1 MKSGTEIGDGMS
13 HMELKPDSIAIV
25 GMAARVPGARNHREF
40 WANLKNGVES
50 ISQFGVEELEVQEA
64 ARQSADPS
72 YVRARAVLED
82 TSLFDA
88 SFFGIYPQEAKQMD
102 PQHRVF
108 LECCWEALEDA
119 ACDPSAGNSIIGVFA
134 GCSQNSYFLTHVCQ
148 DQRFLHDY
156 AAAYQVGQYTTML
169 GAIHDTLATRVS
181 YKLNLQGPSIT
192 VQTACSTSLV
202 AISQACTSLLT
213 YQCDAALAGGV
224 SISYPQKRGY
234 LYQAGG
240 MVSPDGHCRTFDE
253 HASGTVFGSGA
264 GVVLLKRL
272 EDALRDGDHIY
283 AAIRG
288 SAINN
293 DGAGKVGFTAPSV
306 EGQAQVISMAQAAA
320 DVDPRSISYVEAH
333 GTGTPLG
340 DPIELAALTEAF
352 RAGTPDKGFCAI
364 GTAKTNVGH
373 LDVAAGVIGLI
384 KTALSLE
391 HKQIPGILHFT
402 RPNPKLSL
410 EDSPFVVNSAL
421 RKWDSPAG
429 EPRRAGVSA
438 FGVGGTNAH
447 VVLEEAP
454 SQAGDSCSQP
464 LQLFPISARSPE
476 ALSQAAS
483 RLKTFLIEQPGL
495 NLADAAFTL
504 QTGRRAFDFRAAIV
518 AGSSEDAITQL
529 SQFEQSRSA
538 MSKRTD
544 PASVHFLFPGQGV
557 QYPNMG
563 LDLYRH
569 ARVYRNA
576 LDECAEL
583 LRPHLETDLREVL
596 FPVNGLTE
604 QTRECLNQTQFAQP
618 AIFATEYALAQL
630 WMNWGVQP
638 ASMIGHSVGEFVAAC
653 LAGVFTLP
661 AALRLIA
668 TRGRLMQGLPGGA
681 MLSVKL
687 SETETSK
694 LLDGELGIAAVNG
707 PTLCV
712 VAGPYDQIAA
722 LEMRLTEKNVQH
734 RRLHTSHAFHSSM
747 MDPILEPFAVCVSS
761 VKLAPP
767 RIPYISCVTGTW
779 IKDEEATSVEYWTRH
794 FRQPVRFSDGIKHLR
809 QDSRNILLEVGPG
822 RILQV
827 LARQQ
832 PTADKGEQ
840 IVTSSITES
849 LSIEARDDYRSMLST
864 LGTLW
869 SAGIKPI
876 WAGVHDGAKRAK
888 LSMPTYPFARE
899 RYWIEAPQ
907 PVLSQQVTKG
917 EAGNAVLH
925 EEEGVV
931 AMSQVASVAGRR
943 QRFVSALIAVLA
955 DLSGMEAAQIDP
967 AASFIELG
975 FDSLFLTQVTQALQ
989 GQFNVKVT
997 FRQLMTELASV
1008 DALADYLDKTAA
1020 PSLFAEPAVPQQP
1033 VPDQVSLGNRQPVP
1047 AITAEP
1053 GSIPQTVRVTGDGA
1067 LERVMKE
1074 QLQAMSQLL
1083 NRQLEMLGGMSTAQ
1097 PVATVSP
1104 VVVSDK
1110 PAVLPVEKPA
1120 VASAQK
1126 QEKEFKAFGPYK
1138 PIQQNATF
1146 TLSDAQ
1152 RRYISEFVDRYTRRT
1167 PGSKELTTMYRPVLA
1182 DPRVVAG
1189 FRAEWKDIVYPIN
1202 TVRSKGSR
1210 LWDIDG
1216 NEYIDIL
1223 NGFGPI
1229 ALGHMPDFI
1238 HDAVSKQLEQ
1248 GIEIGPQTPLAG
1260 EVASLLCELTGNERA
1275 TFCNTGSE
1283 AVMAALRLART
1294 VTGRKKVVMFAGDYH
1309 GNFEEVLVKRIGN
1322 NDSLRT
1328 GPIAPGITPEAV
1340 ANVIVLDYGTP
1351 ESLEVIRQQA
1361 SELAAVILEPVQS
1374 RHPNLQPKEFLQSVR
1389 EITSASGTALIFDEV
1404 VTGFRLH
1411 LGGAQ
1416 AYFGIRA
1423 DMVTYGKVLGGGFPI
1438 GALAGKAAFMDA
1450 LDGGMWNYGDDSFPE
1465 VGVTFFAGTFVRHP
1479 LAMAAARA
1487 VLMHL
1492 KSEGPALQQS
1502 LTAQTATL
1510 VGKLNAIFERY
1521 QLPSKVETCGSWFY
1535 FGFPTEFRFGTLF
1548 YYHLRAK
1555 GIHILEG
1562 FPCFLTAAHAQQDYL
1577 AIERAFEET
1586 AREMQAG
1593 DLLPR
1598 STSTVASSANGAQPV
1613 SSTPGKVIEAP
1624 ITEPQL
1630 EILVSAKLVQQASC
1644 SFNEAFTVSLKGDL
1658 NEAALRASLAE
1669 IIRRHESLRSTFD
1682 LEAKTV
1688 RFHSNLEIEIPLVDF
1703 SASPDPR
1710 NDFEQLAAEDAQTP
1724 FDLDN
1729 GPVVRIRI
1737 VCLAAQ
1743 HHVVFFTSHH
1753 AVCDGWSTNV
1763 ILGELSALYPAYSRN
1778 AKADLPEP
1786 LAFSQYARDLQ
1797 AEAALRSQEEIESY
1811 WLQQFAQLPPL
1822 LDLPTDRPRAAVK
1835 AFEGATVRRTI
1846 NAAEYRKIKKAG
1858 AAERSTLFSTLLA
1871 GFQALLG
1878 RLTGQDDLV
1887 VGIPAAG
1894 QSLLEGQTLVGHSV
1908 NLLPLRIRITPTTTF
1923 ADLLAASRRTLLDA
1937 YDHQQYTFGTLV
1949 RKLGIK
1955 REPSRLPLV
1964 DVQFN
1969 VERFSVVRIG
1979 ALETEVDSCAKK
1991 FVNFDLFLNVVESEE
2006 GLVLDLDYNTQ
2017 LFDETTVMR
2026 WLAHY
2031 ESLLLSA
2038 ADNMRQPV
2046 SRLTLLRETER
2057 RDLVLTFNS
2066 TAREY
2071 QHDRCIHELFQQQV
2085 VTNPTATAL
2094 VYEDSSLTYAELDI
2108 RAEQLADFLVKHG
2121 VAPGEAVGLVLDR
2134 SLEMVIAMLATLKAG
2149 GAYLP
2154 LDPAYPKERVDFILN
2169 EAKPRVILTQQRF
2182 APQIVKTEAHVVCI
2196 DSDWSMIECES
2207 AQIPR
2212 PHPGPEDLAYLIY
2225 TSGSTGKPKGV
2236 QIPHRAVV
2244 NFLNSMQRQPGF
2256 QPEDRLLA
2264 VTTLSFDI
2272 AGLEIFLP
2280 LVSGGRV
2287 VVASREAT
2295 TNGFHLARMIE
2306 EHRISVM
2313 QATPGTWRLLLEAG
2327 WKPRPDFKM
2336 LCGGEAFPTD
2346 LASELLATGDD
2357 LWNMYG
2363 PTETT
2368 IWSAVN
2374 RVEQGPAAVRIGPP
2388 IDNTQFYVLDS
2399 HLEPQPLGI
2408 PGELFIAGD
2417 GLARGY
2423 FQREALTAEKFLN
2436 DPFIGG
2442 NARMYRT
2449 GDLVRLLPNGYME
2462 FLGRLDH
2469 QVKIR
2474 GFRIELGEIEATL
2487 MKHPSVNEAI
2497 VTVHEERGNKQLAA
2511 YYTSKNGDPVDGAQL
2526 RAFIGSSLPGYM
2538 TPACFVH
2545 LASIPRTPN
2554 GKVNRNG
2561 LPKIEAEQ
2569 AAPLRAI
2576 RAPRNNKEEQ
2586 LVSICREVLNL
2597 DKISIDDN
2605 LFEIGA
2611 DSIQIFRIIARAN
2624 RSGVNLTAQQ
2634 IMQWPTIE
2642 KLANLDQPVNG
2653 GPMPIEKIRLR
2664 AVSRDAYRIPTR
2676 Q

>member
-1 MKSGTEIGDGMS
+1 MS
-13 HMELKPDSIAIV
+13 HTNLKPDSIAII

-50 ISQFGVEELEVQEA
+50 ISQFDVEELEVHEA
-64 ARQSADPS
+64 GRQSLDPA
-72 YVRARAVLED
+72 YVRARAVLDD

-88 SFFGIYPQEAKQMD
+88 PFFGIYPQEAKQMD

-119 ACDPSAGNSIIGVFA
+119 ACDLSADNAVIGVFA
-134 GCSQNSYFLTHVCQ
+134 GCSQNSYFLTHVCP
-148 DQRFLHDY
+148 DHRFLHDY
-156 AAAYQVGQYTTML
+156 AAAYQVGHYTTML

-202 AISQACTSLLT
+202 AVAQACTSLLT

-253 HASGTVFGSGA
+253 QASGTVFGSGA

-293 DGAGKVGFTAPSV
+293 DGAGKIGFTAPSV

-320 DVDPRSISYVEAH
+320 DVDPRSISYIEAH

-352 RAGTPDKGFCAI
+352 RVGTMDKGFCAI

-391 HKQIPGILHFT
+391 HKQIPGILHFK
-402 RPNPKLSL
+402 RPNPKLGL
-410 EDSPFVVNSAL
+410 ENSPFFVNSSL
-421 RKWDSPAG
+421 RAWESPAG
-429 EPRRAGVSA
+429 APRRAGVSA

-454 SQAGDSCSQP
+454 AQPADTSSQP
-464 LQLFPISARSPE
+464 LQLLPLSARSPE
-476 ALSQAAS
+476 ALHQVAS
-483 RLKTFLIEQPGL
+483 RLKTFLMEHPDL

-504 QTGRRAFDFRAAIV
+504 QMGRRAFDFRAAIV
-518 AGSSEDAITQL
+518 AASPEEAMAQL
-529 SQFEQSRSA
+529 SQYEQPQKT
-538 MSKRTD
+538 MCKRTD
-544 PASVHFLFPGQGV
+544 PASVYFLFPGQGV

-563 LDLYRH
+563 LDLYHH
-569 ARVYRNA
+569 ASAYRDA
-576 LDECAEL
+576 LDTCAEL
-583 LRPHLETDLREVL
+583 LRPHLDADLRDVL
-596 FPVNGLTE
+596 FPVDGSTE
-604 QTRECLNQTQFAQP
+604 QTRERLNQTQFAQP
-618 AIFATEYALAQL
+618 AIFATEYALAKL
-630 WMNWGVQP
+630 WMSWGVQP

-653 LAGVFTLP
+653 LAGVFTLSD
-661 AALRLIA
+661 ALRLIA

-687 SETETSK
+687 SEVETSK

-707 PTLCV
+707 PALCV

-722 LEMRLTEKNVQH
+722 LEARLTEKNVQH

-747 MDPILEPFAVCVSS
+747 MDPILEPFAVCVSD
-761 VKLAPP
+761 VQLTPP
-767 RIPYISCVTGTW
+767 RIPYVSCVTGAW
-779 IKDEEATSVEYWTRH
+779 IKDEEATSVEYWTQH
-794 FRQPVRFSDGIKHLR
+794 FRQPVRFADGIKNLR
-809 QDSRNILLEVGPG
+809 QDSRNILLEAGPG

-832 PTADKGEQ
+832 PAGDKGDQ
-840 IVTSSITES
+840 IVLSSISEPAQAETQN
-849 LSIEARDDYRSMLST
+849 DYHSMLT
-864 LGTLW
+864 ALGTLW
-869 SAGIKPI
+869 GAGIKPI
-876 WAGVHDGAKRAK
+876 WAAVHDSAKRAK

-907 PVLSQQVTKG
+907 SVPSQQATKA
-917 EAGNAVLH
+917 EAANTVLH

-931 AMSQVASVAGRR
+931 VMSQAASVAERR
-943 QRFVSALIAVLA
+943 QRFVPALIGVLA
-955 DLSGMEAAQIDP
+955 DLSGMEPAQIDP
-967 AASFIELG
+967 AVSFIELG

-989 GQFNVKVT
+989 GQFGVKVT

-1020 PSLFAEPAVPQQP
+1020 PNLFAQPEVLPQP
-1033 VPDQVSLGNRQPVP
+1033 STEQVSSRDRQSVP
-1047 AITAEP
+1047 ALTVAP
-1053 GSIPQTVRVTGDGA
+1053 APLPQMPQGSGDGT

-1074 QLQAMSQLL
+1074 QLQAMSQLVT
-1083 NRQLEMLGGMSTAQ
+1083 RQLEMLGNMSAAQ
-1097 PVATVSP
+1097 PVPAGPKALVTHI
-1104 VVVSDK
+1104 

-1120 VASAQK
+1120 VASSQK
-1126 QEKEFKAFGPYK
+1126 PDQKEFKAFGPYK
-1138 PIQQNATF
+1138 PIQQTATF
-1146 TLSDAQ
+1146 ALSDAQ
-1152 RRYISEFVDRYTRRT
+1152 RKYIAEFVDRYTRRT

-1229 ALGHMPDFI
+1229 SLGHMPDFI

-1294 VTGRKKVVMFAGDYH
+1294 VTGRKKVVMFSGDYH
-1309 GNFEEVLVKRIGN
+1309 GNFEEVLVKRIGK

-1328 GPIAPGITPEAV
+1328 GPIAPGITSEAV

-1361 SELAAVILEPVQS
+1361 SDLAAVILEPIQS
-1374 RHPNLQPKEFLQSVR
+1374 RHPNLQPKEFLQTVR

-1438 GALAGKAAFMDA
+1438 GALAGKAEFMDA

-1492 KSEGPALQQS
+1492 KNEGPALQRT
-1502 LTAQTATL
+1502 LTAQTAAL

-1521 QLPSKVETCGSWFY
+1521 QLPSKIETCGSWFY
-1535 FGFPTEFRFGTLF
+1535 FSFPAEFRFGTLF
-1548 YYHLRAK
+1548 YYHLREK

-1562 FPCFLTAAHAQQDYL
+1562 FPCFLTTAHSQQDFL

-1586 AREMQAG
+1586 AREMQSG
-1593 DLLPR
+1593 DLLLR
-1598 STSTVASSANGAQPV
+1598 STSTTAYSANVARSS
-1613 SSTPGKVIEAP
+1613 SSTPQTVVEAP

-1682 LEAKTV
+1682 LETKIV
-1688 RFHSNLEIEIPLVDF
+1688 RFHPHLEIEIPLVDF
-1703 SASPDPR
+1703 ATSSDPA
-1710 NDFEQLAAEDAQTP
+1710 NDFERLVAEDAQTP

-1737 VCLAAQ
+1737 VRLADRR
-1743 HHVVFFTSHH
+1743 HVVFFTSHH

-1778 AKADLPEP
+1778 SKANLPEP

-1797 AEAALRSQEEIESY
+1797 AEPALRSQEKVESY
-1811 WLQQFAQLPPL
+1811 WLNQFAQLPPL

-1835 AFEGATVRRTI
+1835 TFEGATARRTI
-1846 NAAEYRKIKKAG
+1846 SAAEYRKIKKAG
-1858 AAERSTLFSTLLA
+1858 ASERSTLFSTLLA

-1908 NLLPLRIRITPTTTF
+1908 NLLPLRIQITPTTTF
-1923 ADLLAASRRTLLDA
+1923 ADLLAASRQALLNA

-1969 VERFSVVRIG
+1969 VERFSAVRIG
-1979 ALETEVDSCAKK
+1979 NLETEVDSCAKK
-1991 FVNFDLFLNVVESEE
+1991 FVNFDLFLNIVESEE

-2031 ESLLLSA
+2031 ESLLVSA
-2038 ADNMRQPV
+2038 AENMRQPV
-2046 SRLTLLRETER
+2046 SSLTLLREAER
-2057 RDLVLTFNS
+2057 RELVLNFNS
-2066 TAREY
+2066 TTREY
-2071 QHDRCIHELFQQQV
+2071 QRDRCIHELFEQQV
-2085 VTNPTATAL
+2085 ATNPTATAL
-2094 VYEDSSLTYAELDI
+2094 TYEDSSLTYAELDK
-2108 RAEQLADFLVKHG
+2108 RAELLAAFLVKHG
-2121 VAPGEAVGLVLDR
+2121 VEPGQVVGLVLDR
-2134 SLEMVIAMLATLKAG
+2134 SLEMVVAMIAALKAG

-2154 LDPAYPKERVDFILN
+2154 LDPAYPRERVDFILN

-2182 APQIVKTEAHVVCI
+2182 APQIVKTEAHIVCI

-2207 AQIPR
+2207 AQVPR
-2212 PHPGPEDLAYLIY
+2212 LHPGPEDLAYLIY

-2236 QIPHRAVV
+2236 EIPHRAVV
-2244 NFLNSMQRQPGF
+2244 NFLNSMQRRPGF
-2256 QPEDRLLA
+2256 QPDDRLLA

-2280 LVSGGRV
+2280 LVSGGCV
-2287 VVASREAT
+2287 VVASRESI

-2306 EHRISVM
+2306 AHRISVM

-2327 WKPRPDFKM
+2327 WKPRPGFKM

-2346 LASELLATGDD
+2346 LANELLNTGDD

-2374 RVEQGPAAVRIGPP
+2374 QVERGSAVVHIGPP

-2423 FQREALTAEKFLN
+2423 FKREALTAEKFLS

-2449 GDLVRLLPNGYME
+2449 GDLVRLLPNGYLE

-2487 MKHPSVNEAI
+2487 MRHPHVSEGV

-2511 YYTSKNGDPVDGAQL
+2511 YYTSKNGDQVESAQL
-2526 RAFIGSSLPGYM
+2526 RAFLSSSLPGYM
-2538 TPACFVH
+2538 TPSTFVH

-2569 AAPLRAI
+2569 AASMRTV

-2586 LVSICREVLNL
+2586 LVSICCEVLNL
-2597 DKISIDDN
+2597 EKISIDDN

-2624 RSGVNLTAQQ
+2624 RAGVNVTAQQ

-2642 KLANLDQPVNG
+2642 TLANLDQPVSG

-2664 AVSRDAYRIPTR
+2664 AVSRGAYRIPTR

>member
-1 MKSGTEIGDGMS
+1 MS
-13 HMELKPDSIAIV
+13 HSNLKPDSIAIV

-50 ISQFGVEELEVQEA
+50 ISQFGVDELEVHEA
-64 ARQSADPS
+64 AHQSADPT
-72 YVRARAVLED
+72 YVRARAVLDD
-82 TSLFDA
+82 TTLFDA

-119 ACDPSAGNSIIGVFA
+119 ACEPSADNAVIGVFA
-134 GCSQNSYFLTHVCQ
+134 GCSQNSYFLTHVCP
-148 DQRFLHDY
+148 DHRFLHDY

-202 AISQACTSLLT
+202 AIVQACTSLLT

-253 HASGTVFGSGA
+253 QASGTVFGSGA

-352 RAGTPDKGFCAI
+352 RSGTKDKGFCAI

-391 HKQIPGILHFT
+391 HKQIPGILHFN
-402 RPNPKLSL
+402 RPNPKLRL
-410 EDSPFVVNSAL
+410 EDSPFFVNSAL
-421 RKWDSPAG
+421 RYWNSPSG

-447 VVLEEAP
+447 VVLEEVP
-454 SQAGDSCSQP
+454 SKPADSSSHP
-464 LQLFPISARSPE
+464 LQLLPLSARSLE
-476 ALSQAAS
+476 ALCQAAS
-483 RLKTFLIEQPGL
+483 RLKTFLIGHPDL
-495 NLADAAFTL
+495 NLADAASTL

-529 SQFEQSRSA
+529 LQCEQSRNA
-538 MSKRTD
+538 MCKRTD
-544 PASVHFLFPGQGV
+544 PSSVHFLFPGQGV

-569 ARVYRNA
+569 APAYRDA
-576 LDECAEL
+576 FDACADL

-596 FPVNGLTE
+596 FPSDGLTA
-604 QTRECLNQTQFAQP
+604 QTRERLNQTQFAQP
-618 AIFATEYALAQL
+618 AIFATEYALAKL
-630 WMNWGVQP
+630 WMSWGVQP

-661 AALRLIA
+661 EALLLIA
-668 TRGRLMQGLPGGA
+668 MRGRLMQGLPGGA

-687 SETETSK
+687 SEAETSTI
-694 LLDGELGIAAVNG
+694 LDGELGIAAVNG

-712 VAGPYDQIAA
+712 VAGPHEQIAA
-722 LEMRLTEKNVQH
+722 LELRLTEKKVQH

-747 MDPILEPFAVCVSS
+747 MDPILEPFAVCVSG
-761 VKLAPP
+761 VQLAPP

-794 FRQPVRFSDGIKHLR
+794 FRQPVRFADGIKHLR

-832 PTADKGEQ
+832 PTPDKSDQ
-840 IVTSSITES
+840 IVLSSIAEPASTE
-849 LSIEARDDYRSMLST
+849 AQHDYRSMLTT

-869 SAGIKPI
+869 GAGIKPI
-876 WAGVHDGAKRAK
+876 WAALHDGAKRAK

-899 RYWIEAPQ
+899 RFWIEAQ
-907 PVLSQQVTKG
+907 HPVSSPRIEKV
-917 EAGNAVLH
+917 EAGDTVLH
-925 EEEGVV
+925 EEKGVV
-931 AMSQVASVAGRR
+931 AMSQVAPVAERR
-943 QRFVSALIAVLA
+943 QRFVSALIGVLA
-955 DLSGMEAAQIDP
+955 DLSGMEPAQID
-967 AASFIELG
+967 AAAAFIEMG
-975 FDSLFLTQVTQALQ
+975 FDSLFLTQVTQAIQ

-1008 DALADYLDKTAA
+1008 ETLADYLNKTAA
-1020 PSLFAEPAVPQQP
+1020 PGLFAEPALLPPSSPEQASSSNHQP
-1033 VPDQVSLGNRQPVP
+1033 VQALAVEP
-1047 AITAEP
+1047 ARLP
-1053 GSIPQTVRVTGDGA
+1053 QMLQGSGDGT

-1074 QLQAMSQLL
+1074 QLQAMSQLVT
-1083 NRQLEMLGGMSTAQ
+1083 RQLEMLGNMPTPQ
-1097 PVATVSP
+1097 PVATLSQGLIAH
-1104 VVVSDK
+1104 K
-1110 PAVLPVEKPA
+1110 PTPLPVEKPA

-1126 QEKEFKAFGPYK
+1126 PEEKEFKAFGPYK
-1138 PIQQNATF
+1138 PIQQTATF
-1146 TLSDAQ
+1146 ALSDAQ
-1152 RRYISEFVDRYTRRT
+1152 RKYISEFVDRYTRRT

-1189 FRAEWKDIVYPIN
+1189 FRTEWKDIVYPIN

-1229 ALGHMPDFI
+1229 ALGHMPEFI
-1238 HDAVSKQLEQ
+1238 HEAVTKQLEL

-1309 GNFEEVLVKRIGN
+1309 GNFEEVLVKRIGK

-1328 GPIAPGITPEAV
+1328 GPIAPGITPESV

-1361 SELAAVILEPVQS
+1361 SDLAAVILEPVQS
-1374 RHPNLQPKEFLQSVR
+1374 RHPNLQPKEFLQAVR
-1389 EITSASGTALIFDEV
+1389 EITHASGTALIFDEV

-1411 LGGAQ
+1411 IGGAQ
-1416 AYFGIRA
+1416 AYFGVRA

-1492 KSEGPALQQS
+1492 KNEGPALQQT

-1510 VGKLNAIFERY
+1510 VGKLNTIFERY
-1521 QLPSKVETCGSWFY
+1521 QLPSKIETCGSWFY
-1535 FGFPTEFRFGTLF
+1535 FGFPAEFRFGTLF
-1548 YYHLRAK
+1548 YYHLREK

-1562 FPCFLTAAHAQQDYL
+1562 FPCFLTTAHSQQDFL

-1598 STSTVASSANGAQPV
+1598 STRISASSASGRHCGNSTAQTIV
-1613 SSTPGKVIEAP
+1613 EAP

-1682 LEAKTV
+1682 LETKTV
-1688 RFHSNLEIEIPLVDF
+1688 RFHPNLQIQIPLVDL
-1703 SASPDPR
+1703 SASLDPR
-1710 NDFEQLAAEDAQTP
+1710 SDFEQLVAEDAQTP
-1724 FDLDN
+1724 FDLDR

-1737 VCLAAQ
+1737 VRLAAG
-1743 HHVVFFTSHH
+1743 HHVIFFTSHH

-1763 ILGELSALYPAYSRN
+1763 ILGELSALYAAYSRN

-1797 AEAALRSQEEIESY
+1797 AEAALRSQEKVESY
-1811 WLQQFAQLPPL
+1811 WLKQFAQLPPL

-1846 NAAEYRKIKKAG
+1846 SAAEYRKIKKAG
-1858 AAERSTLFSTLLA
+1858 AAERSTLFTTLLA

-1878 RLTGQDDLV
+1878 RLTGQDDMV

-1908 NLLPLRIRITPTTTF
+1908 NLLPLRIQITPATTF
-1923 ADLLAASRRTLLDA
+1923 SDLLAASRQTLLDA

-1969 VERFSVVRIG
+1969 VERFSAIRIG
-1979 ALETEVDSCAKK
+1979 NLETEVDTCAKK
-1991 FVNFDLFLNVVESEE
+1991 FVNFDLFLNIVESEE
-2006 GLVLDLDYNTQ
+2006 GLILDLDYNTQ
-2017 LFDETTVMR
+2017 LFDETTIMR

-2031 ESLLLSA
+2031 ECLLLSA

-2046 SRLTLLRETER
+2046 SSLMLLGEAER
-2057 RDLVLTFNS
+2057 RELVLSLNS
-2066 TAREY
+2066 TTREY
-2071 QHDRCIHELFQQQV
+2071 RRNQCLHDLFQQQV
-2085 VTNPTATAL
+2085 DTNPTATAL
-2094 VYEDSSLTYAELDI
+2094 VFENSSLTYVELAHRVDK
-2108 RAEQLADFLVKHG
+2108 LAAFLVTHG
-2121 VAPGEAVGLVLDR
+2121 VAPGEVVGLVLDR
-2134 SLEMVIAMLATLKAG
+2134 SLEMVIAMLAALKAG

-2154 LDPAYPKERVDFILN
+2154 LDPAYPRERLDFILS
-2169 EAKPRVILTQQRF
+2169 EAEPRVILTQQRL
-2182 APQIVKTEAHVVCI
+2182 APQIVKTEAHIVCI
-2196 DSDWSMIECES
+2196 DSDWSMIESES
-2207 AQIPR
+2207 TQVTR
-2212 PHPGPEDLAYLIY
+2212 LHPGPEDLAYLIY

-2236 QIPHRAVV
+2236 EIPHRAVV
-2244 NFLNSMQRQPGF
+2244 NFLNSMQRRPGF
-2256 QPEDRLLA
+2256 KPEDRLLA

-2280 LVSGGRV
+2280 LVSGGCV

-2295 TNGFHLARMIE
+2295 TNGFHLARLIE

-2327 WKPRPDFKM
+2327 WKPRPGFKM

-2346 LASELLATGDD
+2346 LASELLATGND

-2374 RVEQGPAAVRIGPP
+2374 QVERGPGAVRIGPP

-2399 HLEPQPLGI
+2399 HLELQPLGV

-2423 FQREALTAEKFLN
+2423 FKRDSLTGEKFLN

-2442 NARMYRT
+2442 SARMYRT

-2474 GFRIELGEIEATL
+2474 GFRIELGEIEAIL
-2487 MKHPSVNEAI
+2487 MKHPSVNEAV

-2511 YYTSKNGDPVDGAQL
+2511 YYTSKKGDPVESAHV
-2526 RAFIGSSLPGYM
+2526 RAFLISSLPGYM
-2538 TPACFVH
+2538 TPAYFVH

-2561 LPKIEAEQ
+2561 LPKVEAEQ
-2569 AAPLRAI
+2569 AASVRTI
-2576 RAPRNNKEEQ
+2576 RAPRNSKEEQ
-2586 LVSICREVLNL
+2586 LVSICSEVLNL

-2624 RSGVNLTAQQ
+2624 RSGANLTAQQ

-2642 KLANLDQPVNG
+2642 TLANLEQPVNDG
-2653 GPMPIEKIRLR
+2653 LMPIEKIRLR